1 MLTHFQL
8 ENQLEDVE
16 KSRTTEARSVRNVDR
31 TVKDLQAQ
39 IERREKS
46 QQMLQDDL
54 NKSRDKISQL
64 LETIDELQ
72 QSDSTAQLASKRAER
87 ELREE
92 REKNLRL
99 ERELE
104 RMGVVSRADRESVR
118 RSATLANLSDA
129 GFGADRSRRGSSVAP
144 TPPGTSS
151 GDLKI
156 EVPQRKSSLSKGFL

>member
-1 MLTHFQL
+1 M
-8 ENQLEDVE
+8 
-16 KSRTTEARSVRNVDR
+16 
-31 TVKDLQAQ
+31 KDLQSQ

-46 QQMLQDDL
+46 QQMLQEDL
-54 NKSRDKISQL
+54 SKSRDKISQL
-64 LETIDELQ
+64 LETIDDLQ

-104 RMGVVSRADRESVR
+104 RMGAVSRADRESVR

-144 TPPGTSS
+144 ASVS

-156 EVPQRKSSLSKGFL
+156 EVPQRKSSLSKQPLFL

>member
-1 MLTHFQL
+1 M
-8 ENQLEDVE
+8 
-16 KSRTTEARSVRNVDR
+16 RNVDR

-46 QQMLQDDL
+46 AAMLQDDL
-54 NKSRDKISQL
+54 NKSRDKIERL
-64 LETIDELQ
+64 LQTIDELQ
-72 QSDSTAQLASKRAER
+72 SSDSTAQLASKRADR

-118 RSATLANLSDA
+118 RSGTLAALSDS
-129 GFGADRSRRGSSVAP
+129 GNRSRRGSSVAP
-144 TPPGTSS
+144 SQN
-151 GDLKI
+151 GDVKI
-156 EVPQRKSSLSKGFL
+156 EVPQRMSSLTKGFL

>member
-1 MLTHFQL
+1 
-8 ENQLEDVE
+8 
-16 KSRTTEARSVRNVDR
+16 
-31 TVKDLQAQ
+31 
-39 IERREKS
+39 
-46 QQMLQDDL
+46 MLQEDL
-54 NKSRDKISQL
+54 SKSRDKISQL
-64 LETIDELQ
+64 LETIDDLQ

-104 RMGVVSRADRESVR
+104 RMGAVSRADRESVR

-129 GFGADRSRRGSSVAP
+129 GFGDRSRRGSSVAP
-144 TPPGTSS
+144 ASVS

-156 EVPQRKSSLSKGFL
+156 EVPQRKSSLSKPLFL